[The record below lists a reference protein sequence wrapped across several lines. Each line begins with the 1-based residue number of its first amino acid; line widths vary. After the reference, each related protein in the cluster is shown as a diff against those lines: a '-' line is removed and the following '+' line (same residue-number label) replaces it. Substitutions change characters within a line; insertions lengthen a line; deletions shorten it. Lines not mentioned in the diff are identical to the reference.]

1 MSVCLPVTA
10 IVHQRLKEGTLNGSR
25 SFRMKMKCVVP
36 NIVET
41 GLWEPG
47 LGVSIP
53 WNVGLKLKL

>member
-10 IVHQRLKEGTLNGSR
+10 IVHQRLKKGTLNGSR
-25 SFRMKMKCVVP
+25 SFRMKMRCVVP

-47 LGVSIP
+47 HGVSIP
-53 WNVGLKLKL
+53 WNVGLKFKL